1 MSQSKININQDEVMK
16 MESESY
22 KLERFDR
29 SVKEMEIM
37 LRKHKEETMNNLE
50 KERNQEIRAQ
60 VADEATS
67 EKQKAVKNLKK
78 RKIKAAVY
86 IAAGIAIATAGYKGN
101 ENVQGRSEIISEFN
115 DATRD
120 FGVFSYSDGYKINEG
135 EHFIDFATGVKRM
148 VEKAKEAGMN
158 DKEIAIGLTNSFN
171 KNTAQNVLGKENY
184 PNYIERCKLYQEAY
198 HSNKAKDLNQN
209 IEKRNGK

>member
-1 MSQSKININQDEVMK
+1 MSQSKININQDELMK

-29 SVKEMEIM
+29 NVKEMEGM
-37 LRKHKEETMNNLE
+37 LRKHKEKTTSVLE
-50 KERNQEIRAQ
+50 ESQEIGVQIVDDYA
-60 VADEATS
+60 
-67 EKQKAVKNLKK
+67 EKRKKTVKNLKK

-101 ENVQGRSEIISEFN
+101 ENIQGRSEIISEFN
-115 DATRD
+115 DATKD
-120 FGVFSYSDGYKINEG
+120 FGIVSYSDGYKINEG

-148 VEKAKEAGMN
+148 VEKARKAGMN
-158 DKEIAIGLTNSFN
+158 DKEIAIGLTDSFN
-171 KNTAQNVLGKENY
+171 KSTAQSVLGKENY
-184 PNYIERCKLYQEAY
+184 PSYTERCELYQEAY